1 VRKLYEAD
9 FMPLYEQKLSDG
21 QIAERLGVARIT
33 VKVFR
38 RKLGLPAVA
47 TGGRA
52 HYRPSAAAQAQPRQ
66 RQHKQEGI
74 ALENSGLGDWP
85 NARRV
90 DSGAASLRKYRI
102 GLIQDAWRRVVA
114 RMMEVGNG

>member
-1 VRKLYEAD
+1 
-9 FMPLYEQKLSDG
+9 MPLYEQKLSDG
-21 QIAERLGVARIT
+21 QIAERLGV
-33 VKVFR
+33 
-38 RKLGLPAVA
+38 
-47 TGGRA
+47 
-52 HYRPSAAAQAQPRQ
+52 AQPRQ